1 MTVPV
6 EPGDLLESDG
16 IVAARIFRNLSEPA
30 LYEEAI
36 RRGEGVIA
44 ADGPLVC
51 RAGQH
56 TGRSPS
62 DKFLVREP
70 SSERFIAWGPV
81 NKAMEPAQFDALH
94 HDIVA
99 SLTKFADE
107 MRSELGD
114 TLTGANGSAAREP
127 ARLQKQ

>member
-16 IVAARIFRNLSEPA
+16 IAAARIFRNLSEPA

-51 RAGQH
+51 RTGQH
-56 TGRSPS
+56 TGRSPN
-62 DKFLVREP
+62 DKFLAREP
-70 SSERFIAWGPV
+70 SSEHVIAWGPV
-81 NKAMEPAQFDALH
+81 NRAMELAQFDTLY
-94 HDIVA
+94 HDMVQ
-99 SLTKFADE
+99 SLAGRELFVQQCCAGAD
-107 MRSELGD
+107 
-114 TLTGANGSAAREP
+114 P
-127 ARLQKQ
+127 QY